1 MPSKINSIP
10 STNSVNGSPPVVTSI
25 SDVEITSR
33 RKPFIQPED
42 DQRLPHPGTA
52 RVNVAATYEKPYGTT
67 ENGWARRHQDK
78 TVLQQHCEFFDSDH
92 DGVIWPQDTFWG
104 FHQIGFG
111 IILSLVAVLII
122 HGNFSYPTLSSWLP
136 GPFFRI
142 YTANVHKD
150 KHGSDTGTYDTEGR
164 FSPQHFEDIFAKYAR
179 GRDYMTIWDVL
190 DLLKGQ
196 RCIMDPIGWFGAFFE
211 WLATYLMLWPADGK
225 MKKEDIRGIYDGS
238 IFYTMANRR
247 TAKK

>member
-10 STNSVNGSPPVVTSI
+10 SPNSVNGSPPVVTSI

-111 IILSLVAVLII
+111 IILSLVAVFII

-136 GPFFRI
+136 DPFFRI